1 MTTKRILIADDD
13 HEVLQL
19 LSIMAIKEGYV
30 VSGVKDGIDLLST
43 FEKEKFDLIITDL
56 LMVNLNGASAIEI
69 LKMQGSTVPVVA
81 LTGRTH
87 QETQYVEDKFVKVF
101 RKPCNFK
108 ELFKYVNSVIGSE
121 PAASE

>member
-1 MTTKRILIADDD
+1 MTAKRILIADDD

-19 LSIMAIKEGYV
+19 LSTMAIKEGYV
-30 VSGVKDGIDLLST
+30 VSGVTDGIDLLST
-43 FEKEKFDLIITDL
+43 FEKDKFDLIITDL

-87 QETQYVEDKFVKVF
+87 QETQYVEDTFVRSISQTLQFQRVVQVCAF
-101 RKPCNFK
+101 SDRK
-108 ELFKYVNSVIGSE
+108 
-121 PAASE
+121 